1 MYVGWTSASKK
12 IFNLCLNF
20 AGKLNIRIMH
30 TTFMMTT
37 GIQFAN
43 LAKNNYTHRF
53 GNRTIVYF

>member
-1 MYVGWTSASKK
+1 MYVSWTSASKK
-12 IFNLCLNF
+12 FFNLYVNF
-20 AGKLNIRIMH
+20 AGKLNIRITH

-43 LAKNNYTHRF
+43 LTKNNNTHRF